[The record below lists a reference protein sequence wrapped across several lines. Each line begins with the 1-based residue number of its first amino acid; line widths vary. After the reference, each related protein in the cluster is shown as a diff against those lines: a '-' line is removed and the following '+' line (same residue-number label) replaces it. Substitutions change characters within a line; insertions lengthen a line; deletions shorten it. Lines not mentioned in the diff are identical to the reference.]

1 MNTQNRKKRI
11 LYTICFMALNALD
24 FVRNTQNGDA
34 WSVAVNVTGLVMLV
48 ILASAW
54 PLKKMLTPGKG
65 IWTLA
70 CIGVSVYA
78 LVSIRST
85 GMDVFLGM
93 YVWTFVLAVANVWWI
108 AIFLVEMGKKIWRE
122 KSLRLRPGKLGIL
135 WLVLTVLMTFSRSGR
150 VWPVWFFAMFGM
162 FYLTEY
168 EEQDMQALADGLVD
182 GTILSFFALQIFAYG
197 FRPYDVVRY
206 VGAYANSNMAA
217 LHYLIVYAAV
227 LMKLHMLQ
235 KKGASRWWK
244 LFYLVG
250 ACGLLGFMFLTMG
263 RTSWVIAVVLTIV
276 YGILVMRRSWQ
287 QKWRQIIL
295 RGAALG
301 LGAVLLFPAVFASVR
316 WLPTILHHPIW
327 FLDEY
332 SVNKVHSFDP
342 PDSWKYVEMDEFLE
356 TVLGRIWGTF
366 QSSAGDPLVLVAEAA
381 EPQEQEIN
389 QEQQIQET
397 GQDSEQESGQGSG
410 QEQGSGQ
417 DQVLDQEQ
425 ESEQELELYGS
436 GEMDTS
442 LNIRLSIYKAYLQD
456 LNLLGHTQSEG
467 MYQFSD
473 LDYHVW
479 HAQNLWLEAAYRY
492 GIPSG
497 ILFVIMTVWLL
508 IYHSRRLKQS
518 PDLPRAV
525 IPLLVC
531 LVFFGYGTME
541 LVWNVGQYILVLFFI
556 VQHPGFYCSHLRC
569 KQ

>member
-1 MNTQNRKKRI
+1 MNRNNRKKRI
-11 LYTICFMALNALD
+11 LYTLCFMVLNALD

-48 ILASAW
+48 ILASAR
-54 PLKKMLTPGKG
+54 PLKKILTPGKG
-65 IWTLA
+65 IWTFV

-78 LVSIRST
+78 LVSIQYT
-85 GMDVFLGM
+85 GMDIFLGM
-93 YVWTFVLAVANVWWI
+93 YVWTFVLAVANIWWI
-108 AIFLVEMGKKIWRE
+108 AIFLAEMGKKLWLE
-122 KSLRLRPGKLGIL
+122 KSLRIRPGKLGIL
-135 WLVLTVLMTFSRSGR
+135 WLALAALMTFSRSGR
-150 VWPVWFFAMFGM
+150 VWPIWFLAMFGM

-182 GTILSFFALQIFAYG
+182 GTILSFFVLQIFAYG

-217 LHYLIVYAAV
+217 LHYLIVYAAI

-263 RTSWVIAVVLTIV
+263 RTSWGIALILTIV

-287 QKWRQIIL
+287 QKWRQIIF

-332 SVNKVHSFDP
+332 SINKVHSFDP

-366 QSSAGDPLVLVAEAA
+366 QSSVRDPLVLVAEAA
-381 EPQEQEIN
+381 ESQ
-389 QEQQIQET
+389 
-397 GQDSEQESGQGSG
+397 
-410 QEQGSGQ
+410 
-417 DQVLDQEQ
+417 
-425 ESEQELELYGS
+425 EQELELTGS
-436 GEMDTS
+436 GEMDAS
-442 LNIRLSIYKAYLQD
+442 LNIRLSIYKAYFQD

-467 MYQFSD
+467 MYQFSE
-473 LDYHVW
+473 LDYHAW
-479 HAQNLWLEAAYRY
+479 HAQNLWLEVAYRY

-508 IYHSRRLKQS
+508 IGHFRRLKQS
-518 PDLPRAV
+518 PELPRAV
-525 IPLLVC
+525 IPMLVC
-531 LVFFGYGTME
+531 LVFFGYGTLE

-556 VQHPGFYCSHLRC
+556 VQHPGFYRSSSATR
-569 KQ
+569 

>member
-1 MNTQNRKKRI
+1 MNMQNGKKRI

-34 WSVAVNVTGLVMLV
+34 WSVAVNATGLVMLV
-48 ILASAW
+48 ILASAR
-54 PLKKMLTPGKG
+54 PLEKVLTPGKLL
-65 IWTLA
+65 WTLA
-70 CIGVSVYA
+70 CLGVSVYA

-85 GMDVFLGM
+85 GMDVFMGV
-93 YVWTFVLAVANVWWI
+93 YVWAFVLAVANVWWI
-108 AIFLVEMGKKIWRE
+108 AIFLVEFGKKIWRE
-122 KSLRLRPGKLGIL
+122 KSLRLKPGRLGIL
-135 WLVLTVLMTFSRSGR
+135 WLVLTALMTFSRSGR
-150 VWPVWFFAMFGM
+150 VWPVWFLAMFGL

-263 RTSWVIAVVLTIV
+263 RTSWVIAVVLTII
-276 YGILVMRRSWQ
+276 YGFLVMRRSWQ
-287 QKWRQIIL
+287 QKWRQILL
-295 RGAALG
+295 RGAALS

-332 SVNKVHSFDP
+332 SINKVHSFDP
-342 PDSWKYVEMDEFLE
+342 ADSWKYVEMDEFLE

-366 QSSAGDPLVLVAEAA
+366 QSSVKDPMVLVAEAA
-381 EPQEQEIN
+381 EPQQITDTEQDQPTQEQELN
-389 QEQQIQET
+389 QEQQLE
-397 GQDSEQESGQGSG
+397 ESG
-410 QEQGSGQ
+410 
-417 DQVLDQEQ
+417 
-425 ESEQELELYGS
+425 QELELSGS
-436 GEMDTS
+436 GEMDAS
-442 LNIRLSIYKAYLQD
+442 LNIRLSIYKAYIRD

-473 LDYHVW
+473 LDYHAW
-479 HAQNLWLEAAYRY
+479 HAQNLWLEVAYRY
-492 GIPSG
+492 GIPAG
-497 ILFVIMTVWLL
+497 ILFVIMTVCLL
-508 IYHSRRLKQS
+508 VYHLRRMKQS

-556 VQHPGFYCSHLRC
+556 VQHPGFYRSSSATV
-569 KQ
+569 

>member
-1 MNTQNRKKRI
+1 MNMQNEKKRI

-34 WSVAVNVTGLVMLV
+34 WSVAVNATGLVMLV
-48 ILASAW
+48 ILASAR
-54 PLKKMLTPGKG
+54 PLEKVLNPGKI
-65 IWTLA
+65 IWTLV
-70 CIGVSVYA
+70 CLGVSVYA

-85 GMDVFLGM
+85 GMDVFMGV
-93 YVWTFVLAVANVWWI
+93 YVWAFVLAVANVWWI
-108 AIFLVEMGKKIWRE
+108 AIFLVELGKKIWRE
-122 KSLRLRPGKLGIL
+122 KSLRLKPGKLAIL
-135 WLVLTVLMTFSRSGR
+135 WLVLTALMTFSRSGR
-150 VWPVWFFAMFGM
+150 VWPVWFLAMFGL

-263 RTSWVIAVVLTIV
+263 RTSWGIAVVLTII
-276 YGILVMRRSWQ
+276 YGFLVMRRSWQ
-287 QKWRQIIL
+287 QKWRQILL
-295 RGAALG
+295 RGVALS

-332 SVNKVHSFDP
+332 SINKVHSFDP
-342 PDSWKYVEMDEFLE
+342 ADSWKYVETDEFLE

-366 QSSAGDPLVLVAEAA
+366 QSSVKDPLVLVAEAA
-381 EPQEQEIN
+381 EPQQ
-389 QEQQIQET
+389 T
-397 GQDSEQESGQGSG
+397 ADPD
-410 QEQGSGQ
+410 Q
-417 DQVLDQEQ
+417 DQLTQEQ
-425 ESEQELELYGS
+425 ELNQDQRIEESGRELELSGS
-436 GEMDTS
+436 GEMDAS
-442 LNIRLSIYKAYLQD
+442 LNIRLSIYKAYIQD

-473 LDYHVW
+473 LEYHAW
-479 HAQNLWLEAAYRY
+479 HAQNLWLEVAYRY
-492 GIPSG
+492 GIPAG
-497 ILFVIMTVWLL
+497 ILFVIMTVCLL
-508 IYHSRRLKQS
+508 VYHLRRMKQS

-556 VQHPGFYCSHLRC
+556 VQHPGFYRSSSATA
-569 KQ
+569 

>member
-1 MNTQNRKKRI
+1 MNMQNGKKRI

-34 WSVAVNVTGLVMLV
+34 WSVAVNATGLVMLV
-48 ILASAW
+48 ILAFAR
-54 PLKKMLTPGKG
+54 PLEKVLTPGKLL
-65 IWTLA
+65 WTLA
-70 CIGVSVYA
+70 CLGVSVYA

-85 GMDVFLGM
+85 GMDVFMGV
-93 YVWTFVLAVANVWWI
+93 YVWAFVLAVANVWWI
-108 AIFLVEMGKKIWRE
+108 AIFLVELGKKRWRE
-122 KSLRLRPGKLGIL
+122 KSLRLKPGKLGVL
-135 WLVLTVLMTFSRSGR
+135 WLVLTALMTFSRSGR
-150 VWPVWFFAMFGM
+150 VWPVWFLAMFGL

-168 EEQDMQALADGLVD
+168 EERDMQALADGLVD

-263 RTSWVIAVVLTIV
+263 RTSWVIAVVLTII
-276 YGILVMRRSWQ
+276 YGFLVMRRSWR
-287 QKWRQIIL
+287 QKWRQILL
-295 RGAALG
+295 RGAALS

-332 SVNKVHSFDP
+332 SINKVHSFDP
-342 PDSWKYVEMDEFLE
+342 ADSWKYVEMDEFLE

-366 QSSAGDPLVLVAEAA
+366 QSSVKDPLVLVAEAA
-381 EPQEQEIN
+381 EPQQITDTEQDQPTQEQELN
-389 QEQQIQET
+389 QEQQIE
-397 GQDSEQESGQGSG
+397 ESG
-410 QEQGSGQ
+410 
-417 DQVLDQEQ
+417 
-425 ESEQELELYGS
+425 QELELSGS
-436 GEMDTS
+436 GEMDAS
-442 LNIRLSIYKAYLQD
+442 LNIRLSIYKAYIQD

-473 LDYHVW
+473 LDYHAW
-479 HAQNLWLEAAYRY
+479 HAQNLWLEVAYRY
-492 GIPSG
+492 GIPAG
-497 ILFVIMTVWLL
+497 ILFVIMTVCLL
-508 IYHSRRLKQS
+508 VYHLRRMKQS

-556 VQHPGFYCSHLRC
+556 VQHPGFYRSSSATV
-569 KQ
+569 

>member
-1 MNTQNRKKRI
+1 MNMQNRKKRI

-34 WSVAVNVTGLVMLV
+34 WSVAVNATGLVMLV
-48 ILASAW
+48 ILASAR
-54 PLKKMLTPGKG
+54 PLEKVLTPGKLL
-65 IWTLA
+65 WTLA
-70 CIGVSVYA
+70 CLGVSVYA

-85 GMDVFLGM
+85 GMDVFMGV
-93 YVWTFVLAVANVWWI
+93 YVWAFVLAVANVWWI
-108 AIFLVEMGKKIWRE
+108 AIFLVELGKKIWRE
-122 KSLRLRPGKLGIL
+122 KSLRLKPGRLGIL
-135 WLVLTVLMTFSRSGR
+135 WLVLTALMTFSRSSR
-150 VWPVWFFAMFGM
+150 VWPVWFLAMFGL

-263 RTSWVIAVVLTIV
+263 RTSWVIAVVLTII
-276 YGILVMRRSWQ
+276 YGFLVMRRSWQ
-287 QKWRQIIL
+287 QKWRQILL
-295 RGAALG
+295 RGAALS

-332 SVNKVHSFDP
+332 SINKVHSFDP
-342 PDSWKYVEMDEFLE
+342 ADSWKYVEMDEFLE

-366 QSSAGDPLVLVAEAA
+366 QSSVKDPLVLVAEAA
-381 EPQEQEIN
+381 EPQQITDTEQDQPTQEQELN
-389 QEQQIQET
+389 QEQQLE
-397 GQDSEQESGQGSG
+397 ESG
-410 QEQGSGQ
+410 
-417 DQVLDQEQ
+417 
-425 ESEQELELYGS
+425 QELELSGS
-436 GEMDTS
+436 GEMDAS
-442 LNIRLSIYKAYLQD
+442 LNIRLSIYKAYIQD

-473 LDYHVW
+473 LDYHAW
-479 HAQNLWLEAAYRY
+479 HAQNLWLEVAYRY
-492 GIPSG
+492 GIPAG
-497 ILFVIMTVWLL
+497 ILFVIMTVCLL
-508 IYHSRRLKQS
+508 VYHLRRMKQS

-556 VQHPGFYCSHLRC
+556 VQHPGFYRSSSATV
-569 KQ
+569 